1 VRRDHSPLRAWGS
14 TAYVREIVTFRGG
27 RRFGGGF
34 GWRDR
39 VA

>member
-1 VRRDHSPLRAWGS
+1 VRRDHSPLQAWGS
-14 TAYVREIVTFRGG
+14 TAYVREIITFGSG
-27 RRFGGGF
+27 RRGGGGF